1 VLNYTTTSGGSPVTT
16 SDIGNIIYKSDV
28 GNYVYPSAGQPQ
40 PHGVQSIASPSTG
53 TTLYTISYDSVGKVL
68 TDGLSGNTITY
79 TPFQMPLKV
88 TPASGSAYT
97 VQYDADHHRIM
108 RTVGTSLVIYLPD
121 SDLTVAPASAKT
133 TWNTYFMAAG
143 QRVAQDYVTQSG
155 SSTTILTEYFE
166 SDYQNSIGMVTDDK
180 FTGANAKVD
189 QGFDAFGR
197 PRSAAGVNASP
208 WPGTAPPRGYINQ
221 VMLTGEQ
228 IIDLNARYYD
238 PALARFLEPDP
249 LISDMDDSQAW
260 NAYAYAHNNPMS
272 KEDPTGLADCDS
284 PSGCIVPAPHIP
296 EGGINGAHSASA
308 TPTRPGGFHVPTG
321 IQQLVG
327 RAAQAGPHSAAAHTL
342 AENYNGTTGGGVDT
356 NGNAFTFAGVA
367 GGLAAS
373 INGPTNLTHLLGLIL
388 ATEVAGLGPEDP
400 VADAAVLGEIGA
412 YEGGAFAAAEGAGA
426 TTNLFRAVT
435 TPELESIQSLNA
447 FSNPA
452 GIEVKYFS
460 TSLEGAQSYASQA
473 TSAFGDGP
481 FSFVRTSIPTSSI
494 TPEMSVTVDRGIQT
508 VVVPTGQLPGL
519 STPVILPH

>member
-321 IQQLVG
+321 IAALAT
-327 RAAQAGPHSAAAHTL
+327 RAATRGSTSAAARMLSAVYGL
-342 AENYNGTTGGGVDT
+342 ASSLASAAGSAAEDIAIGNPLVGGVVLAVIPTSTSANDT
-356 NGNAFTFAGVA
+356 MEGCDGRCDLPDAEKTQRHHSGPVFMGGKKDQELTDMPAGEHQQLHQDLNKHLGSVTDSKGNTMRPTKANPGQNIRGNFTREERLKAM
-367 GGLAAS
+367 
-373 INGPTNLTHLLGLIL
+373 
-388 ATEVAGLGPEDP
+388 
-400 VADAAVLGEIGA
+400 ADF
-412 YEGGAFAAAEGAGA
+412 YKGAGA
-426 TTNLFRAVT
+426 GYSGAAEDFFNQR
-435 TPELESIQSLNA
+435 PEL
-447 FSNPA
+447 
-452 GIEVKYFS
+452 K
-460 TSLEGAQSYASQA
+460 
-473 TSAFGDGP
+473 
-481 FSFVRTSIPTSSI
+481 
-494 TPEMSVTVDRGIQT
+494 
-508 VVVPTGQLPGL
+508 
-519 STPVILPH
+519 

>member
-97 VQYDADHHRIM
+97 VQYDADHNRIM

-121 SDLTVAPASAKT
+121 SDLTMAPASAKT

-249 LISDMDDSQAW
+249 IISDMEDSQAW
-260 NAYAYAHNNPMS
+260 NAYSYSHNNPMS
-272 KEDPTGLADCDS
+272 KEDPTGMTPTAAD
-284 PSGCIVPAPHIP
+284 VA
-296 EGGINGAHSASA
+296 ASA
-308 TPTRPGGFHVPTG
+308 QMNADTDP
-321 IQQLVG
+321 
-327 RAAQAGPHSAAAHTL
+327 AAIH
-342 AENYNGTTGGGVDT
+342 
-356 NGNAFTFAGVA
+356 A
-367 GGLAAS
+367 GGAEVS
-373 INGPTNLTHLLGLIL
+373 INGHDSGHVSNSVAVQLQSGLS
-388 ATEVAGLGPEDP
+388 ASSGSGGGSAHGHEDGGVGIPP
-400 VADAAVLGEIGA
+400 VAAVHQESLSSHESAASSTSQGTNTTIVHGDGTTEIRSGSAAFRDNNPGNVTAGRFAEGHGEIGIDPA
-412 YEGGAFAAAEGAGA
+412 SKYHPSLAVFENTAIGRSALSAMIA
-426 TTNLFRAVT
+426 TPEVGKRDISSEMSRYASSKTDRPGEYAHTIASKLGLPVT
-435 TPELESIQSLNA
+435 TLISRL
-447 FSNPA
+447 
-452 GIEVKYFS
+452 
-460 TSLEGAQSYASQA
+460 
-473 TSAFGDGP
+473 
-481 FSFVRTSIPTSSI
+481 
-494 TPEMSVTVDRGIQT
+494 TPEQREIVVQAIAQT
-508 VVVPTGQLPGL
+508 EGSYGTSRFLRP
-519 STPVILPH
+519 